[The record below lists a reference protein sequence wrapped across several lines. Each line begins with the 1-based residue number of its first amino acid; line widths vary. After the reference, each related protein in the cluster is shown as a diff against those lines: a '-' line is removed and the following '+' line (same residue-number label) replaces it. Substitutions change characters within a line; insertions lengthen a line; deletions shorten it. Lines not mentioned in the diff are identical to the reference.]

1 MSTFVLRDVAGREY
15 PVSAPTAIGREHT
28 CQIVVDDPTVSRV
41 HATVWEQQGMLFVRD
56 ENSRNGTFVGSA
68 PIAPAQPTP
77 LHMGDQLRV
86 GNVTFS
92 VVAAQ
97 EETIS
102 APRQSAPVP
111 PPPVA
116 TPRQYMPPPVAPPSP
131 APVGRSGSLTLPLSL
146 IGCGAGLILLVLACA
161 IIWGLSSVG
170 SSSLATETAAA
181 QATANMARTQTA
193 IASGN
198 ATMAAIAQANA
209 TAIAQATQTT
219 QAQTTATAITQAT
232 QTAQAQAT
240 ATAIA
245 QTTQTA
251 QAQTTATA
259 ITQATQT
266 AQAQATAT
274 AIAQTTQTSQ
284 AQATATAI
292 AQVSQ
297 TAQAQAN
304 ATANAQATQAAQAQ
318 ATATA
323 QAAIA
328 AVNALARSAGP
339 PVVVPD
345 GRIDCSIVG
354 TLGVS
359 GRPAASPRNFFAE
372 AQLFN
377 PTDASTNTWDFG
389 FVFRYVDVVNHY
401 RLTVSSNKQWWLA
414 NATGSVEDAKTV
426 AQGTVTNLN
435 VSKDGTNQI
444 GLVVNDRV
452 AYFFLNSMYIAT
464 LDVSERNTAGSIY
477 VGSGFVRTVK
487 FQGCSTAYRNF
498 IVRALP

>member
-1 MSTFVLRDVAGREY
+1 MFVLLDKEVEMSTFVLRDVAGREY

-251 QAQTTATA
+251 QAQ
-259 ITQATQT
+259 
-266 AQAQATAT
+266 
-274 AIAQTTQTSQ
+274 
-284 AQATATAI
+284 ATATAI

>member
-245 QTTQTA
+245 Q
-251 QAQTTATA
+251 
-259 ITQATQT
+259 
-266 AQAQATAT
+266 
-274 AIAQTTQTSQ
+274 
-284 AQATATAI
+284 
-292 AQVSQ
+292 VSQ

>member
-251 QAQTTATA
+251 QAQ
-259 ITQATQT
+259 
-266 AQAQATAT
+266 
-274 AIAQTTQTSQ
+274 
-284 AQATATAI
+284 ATATAI

>member
-198 ATMAAIAQANA
+198 ATKAAIAQANA

-251 QAQTTATA
+251 
-259 ITQATQT
+259 
-266 AQAQATAT
+266 
-274 AIAQTTQTSQ
+274 Q

>member
-56 ENSRNGTFVGSA
+56 ENSRNGTFVGRA

-251 QAQTTATA
+251 
-259 ITQATQT
+259 
-266 AQAQATAT
+266 
-274 AIAQTTQTSQ
+274 Q

>member
-1 MSTFVLRDVAGREY
+1 MFVLLDKEVEMSTFVLRDVAGREY

-116 TPRQYMPPPVAPPSP
+116 TPRQYMPPPMAPPSP
-131 APVGRSGSLTLPLSL
+131 APVGRSGSLTLPLIL

-170 SSSLATETAAA
+170 SASLATKTAEAQVAA
-181 QATANMARTQTA
+181 DIARTQTA
-193 IASGN
+193 VVSGN
-198 ATMAAIAQANA
+198 ATMAAYAQATQTTQAQATATTSAQTTQTAQAQASA
-209 TAIAQATQTT
+209 TAIAQATQTA
-219 QAQTTATAITQAT
+219 QAQASATAIAQATQTAQAQASATAIAQVT

-240 ATAIA
+240 ATANA

-251 QAQTTATA
+251 QAQA
-259 ITQATQT
+259 
-266 AQAQATAT
+266 
-274 AIAQTTQTSQ
+274 S
-284 AQATATAI
+284 
-292 AQVSQ
+292 
-297 TAQAQAN
+297 
-304 ATANAQATQAAQAQ
+304 ATANAQATQAARAQ

-323 QAAIA
+323 QAVIA
-328 AVNALARSAGP
+328 AVNALTRLAGL
-339 PVVVPD
+339 PVSVPD
-345 GRIDCSIVG
+345 GRMDCGKQGALGYSLGASI
-354 TLGVS
+354 
-359 GRPAASPRNFFAE
+359 SPRNFLAE
-372 AQLFN
+372 AQFSN
-377 PTDASTNTWDFG
+377 PADASTQKWDYG
-389 FVFRYVDVVNHY
+389 FLFRDAGANNPD
-401 RLTVSSNKQWWLA
+401 SN
-414 NATGSVEDAKTV
+414 
-426 AQGTVTNLN
+426 
-435 VSKDGTNQI
+435 
-444 GLVVNDRV
+444 R
-452 AYFFLNSMYIAT
+452 FC
-464 LDVSERNTAGSIY
+464 
-477 VGSGFVRTVK
+477 GF
-487 FQGCSTAYRNF
+487 
-498 IVRALP
+498 